1 MRGSRPA
8 RGTEGGAFS
17 EEERMREIGDTEEER
32 RYFWRGRTEGFF
44 FLGGGCKPG
53 DILGKKRGRKIRGE
67 CVGESLR
74 RV

>member
-44 FLGGGCKPG
+44 FWGGAASLE
-53 DILGKKRGRKIRGE
+53 IFWERKEGE
-67 CVGESLR
+67 KSEENVWM